1 MKSEESSLY
10 SKYVQICVICV
21 FVAITYFPNFKRQLA
36 FFFFSGIATSMNTKQ
51 PLDEH
56 LMHSELIRC
65 FMAAN
70 VLPSHPQGLESAPTV
85 GVIVLIITRAKPEKR
100 LLSRF
105 GKTKQNEKK
114 KNQFLCSSSFFT
126 TQARSLA
133 VVLRDP
139 LFSLA

>member
-1 MKSEESSLY
+1 
-10 SKYVQICVICV
+10 
-21 FVAITYFPNFKRQLA
+21 
-36 FFFFSGIATSMNTKQ
+36 
-51 PLDEH
+51 
-56 LMHSELIRC
+56 
-65 FMAAN
+65 MAAN

-114 KNQFLCSSSFFT
+114 NLFLCSSSFFT